1 MIEFDKVRWK
11 NFLSYGNDMTE
22 FDLQKHPTNLV
33 VGKNGAG
40 KSVLTEVLT
49 FVLYGKPFRKINKPQ
64 LVNINNGNN
73 LLVEIEFRA
82 NNKDYKIVRGIKPN
96 IFEIWENG
104 SMINQDAKNLDYQA
118 YLEND
123 VLSMNFI
130 TFTQLI
136 VLGKATHVPFMSLP
150 PQKRRE
156 MIEHLLGISIFKDI
170 KSIVKDRVRTTR
182 FDQDSGD
189 HKLEM
194 LTEKLA
200 MKEEYQA
207 NTKKDRTKL
216 INNIKRTIQLK
227 EDEIGKL
234 EDENHN
240 ISMYINNI
248 KVDMKDDVSTEHRKF
263 KNRKR
268 DIATKVK
275 TTNKEIEFFENN
287 TVCPTCTQ
295 NISDDFRTNFIDD
308 RNLDLIKLDTGSKTV
323 DSKIKEFEDIEHTNN
338 LIRNKV
344 NQLNLDI
351 KQNSILIRRLQNEIT
366 SETEHMEDE
375 ISDMKDNRDISDEIV
390 TVNNDIK
397 TQSGKNDKFDTLLDY
412 YQVMGSILDDDG
424 VKSLIIKKYLPLFNK
439 YINTYLNKLGLPV
452 TFMLD
457 DQFNETILARHRDNF
472 SYNSFS
478 EGQKL
483 RIDLAIMMSWRD
495 LCKIKNSMDSNL
507 LIMDE
512 IFDSSLSQSG
522 VDAFV
527 EILQEM
533 KGINTFVISHTPEKL
548 ADRFDN
554 TIEVSLINGF
564 SQIKEAQN

>member
-1 MIEFDKVRWK
+1 
-11 NFLSYGNDMTE
+11 MTE
-22 FDLQKHPTNLV
+22 FDLKKHSTNLV

-82 NNKDYKIVRGIKPN
+82 NNKEYKIIRGIKPN

-104 SMINQDAKNLDYQA
+104 NMINQDATNLDYQS
-118 YLEND
+118 YIEND

-156 MIEHLLGISIFKDI
+156 MIEHLLGISVFKDI
-170 KSIVKDRVRTTR
+170 KSIVKDRIRTTN
-182 FDQDSGD
+182 FDKDKGE

-194 LTEKLA
+194 LAEKLA
-200 MKEEYQA
+200 MKLEYKA

-216 INNIKRTIQLK
+216 IDGIKRLIKSK
-227 EDEIGKL
+227 EDEIDKL
-234 EDENHN
+234 ETDNHN
-240 ISMYINNI
+240 ISSYVNVVKI
-248 KVDMKDDVSTEHRKF
+248 DLQDDISVEFKKY

-268 DIATKVK
+268 DIETKVK
-275 TTNKEIEFFENN
+275 STNKEIEFFENN
-287 TVCPTCTQ
+287 TNCPTCTQ
-295 NISDDFRTNFIDD
+295 TIDSDFRTNYIDIKCT
-308 RNLDLIKLDTGSKTV
+308 DLVKLDTGSRTV
-323 DSKIKEFEDIEHTNN
+323 DAKIKEFEDIEYTNN
-338 LIRNKV
+338 LIMNKV
-344 NQLNLDI
+344 DQLKLDI
-351 KQNSILIRRLQNEIT
+351 KQNSVLIRRLNNEIS
-366 SETEHMEDE
+366 SENEHLNDE
-375 ISDMKDNRDISDEIV
+375 LNDMNNSRDILDEIV
-390 TVNNDIK
+390 LVEGDIVTQNTMNKKFNN
-397 TQSGKNDKFDTLLDY
+397 LLDY
-412 YQVMGSILDDDG
+412 YKVMSNILDDDG

-533 KGINTFVISHTPEKL
+533 DGINTFVISHTPEKL

-554 TIEVSLINGF
+554 TIEVNLINGF